1 MQKKLIALAI
11 TAILGINAVPAD
23 NANDT
28 EAEIRQLQQ
37 ALAANPDDA
46 LVLFDLALH
55 YHNQGQYAQA
65 EPLYRRSL
73 AIWEKSLGPDDLA
86 AAAILN
92 KLAMLYHDQGQYAQA
107 EPLYRRSLAIRE
119 KSLGPDHP
127 DVATSMNNL
136 AELYRAQGQYAQAE
150 PLYRH
155 SLAIQEKSLGRD
167 HPGVATSLNNLAML
181 YRAQGQFDQ
190 AEPLY
195 RRSLV
200 IWEKAL
206 GQDHPTV
213 ATSLNNLA
221 GLYEA
226 QGQYAHAEP
235 LHRRSLAIKEK
246 ALGSD
251 HPDVATSLNNLALIY
266 VAQGQYAQA
275 EPLYHRSLAIFEK
288 VLGTDHHNVALSL
301 NNLAFLYKTQ
311 GHYAQAEPLYHR
323 SLKIEEKA
331 LGSDHPDVATSLNN
345 LAMLYRAQG
354 QFAQAEPLYRR
365 SLVIWEKALGQ
376 NHPTIATSLDNLAGL
391 YIAQDQY
398 SQAEP
403 LFQRSLRIM
412 NQALDGWLW
421 GAGEKTRQSYLQQQ
435 EDLRSI
441 YLSFYSLRNT
451 PKEALYYSLS
461 RKGLLLRI
469 SSEVSALAKQSPDPV
484 VQQQKQQFNA
494 LRTQLSTLL
503 LSGKVDK
510 AQIVTLETQSEEL
523 ERQLSQ
529 QLRGFKRSQT
539 EVTPAQVLEQL
550 SSEQGLVDFLIYKD
564 FDFKTIKTTSEQVMA
579 LVADKSHGVQ
589 LVKLGD
595 FAPIAEAIKTYRNAI
610 QPSADNDK
618 TRTQA
623 AQTLYQKLWQPLT
636 AFLHNAGTVYVVP
649 DGMLHLLP
657 FKALQDSTGAYLAEK
672 QQLVTLSSARD
683 IVLPP
688 TGSATRD
695 TAIFAGPDYGDT
707 EADANT
713 TNRGVD
719 LKNVYFGAL
728 PGALAEGEQIDKLFG
743 KKKSLSSAQLFVKDQ
758 ATEQKITAI
767 TSPKILHLAT
777 HGFFLE
783 DVVIKEDPNALNRGF
798 MVGGL
803 DKPLAPAT
811 QNGPIE
817 NPLARSGLAFANAN
831 FGVQGIKL
839 ADNTDGILTA
849 LEVLNLNLEGTDLV
863 TLSACE
869 TGVGEVKVGEGVYS
883 LNRAFQ
889 EAGAKAVL
897 STLWQV
903 HDEGTQKFM
912 QAFYQ
917 RFLDGTPAQQAIQET
932 QNEFIHDKDYSSPY
946 YWAGFVMM
954 GKE

>member
-1 MQKKLIALAI
+1 MKKKIQVMAVCLAI
-11 TAILGINAVPAD
+11 GLSNAHAD
-23 NANDT
+23 YANET
-28 EAEIRQLQQ
+28 EAKIQQLQQ
-37 ALAANPDDA
+37 AIEVNPDDA
-46 LVLFDLALH
+46 VDLNDLANL
-55 YHNQGQYAQA
+55 YQKLGQY
-65 EPLYRRSL
+65 
-73 AIWEKSLGPDDLA
+73 
-86 AAAILN
+86 
-92 KLAMLYHDQGQYAQA
+92 
-107 EPLYRRSLAIRE
+107 
-119 KSLGPDHP
+119 
-127 DVATSMNNL
+127 T
-136 AELYRAQGQYAQAE
+136 
-150 PLYRH
+150 
-155 SLAIQEKSLGRD
+155 
-167 HPGVATSLNNLAML
+167 
-181 YRAQGQFDQ
+181 
-190 AEPLY
+190 
-195 RRSLV
+195 
-200 IWEKAL
+200 
-206 GQDHPTV
+206 
-213 ATSLNNLA
+213 
-221 GLYEA
+221 
-226 QGQYAHAEP
+226 
-235 LHRRSLAIKEK
+235 
-246 ALGSD
+246 
-251 HPDVATSLNNLALIY
+251 
-266 VAQGQYAQA
+266 QA
-275 EPLYHRSLAIFEK
+275 EPLYHRSLAIREK
-288 VLGTDHHNVALSL
+288 TLGPDHPDVAASL
-301 NNLAFLYKTQ
+301 NNLASLYQKQGQYAQAETLHLRSLAIDEKTMGSDHPYVAEDLNNLANLYQRQGRYTQAEPLYQRSLAIRENALGTDHPDVAQSLKNLAGLYYYQ
-311 GHYAQAEPLYHR
+311 GHYAQAEPLIRR
-323 SLKIEEKA
+323 SLAIDEKI
-331 LGSDHPDVATSLNN
+331 LGPNHPLVASDLNN
-345 LAMLYRAQG
+345 LAGIYIDQG
-354 QFAQAEPLYRR
+354 QYAQAEPLLVR
-365 SLVIWEKALGQ
+365 SLTIDKNALGSS
-376 NHPTIATSLDNLAGL
+376 HPDVASDLSSLAGL
-391 YIAQDQY
+391 YIAQGQY
-398 SQAEP
+398 AKAEPLNRLSLAIQEQILGLEHPLVASELNNLALLYYYQSKFSQAEP
-403 LFQRSLRIM
+403 LYQRSLAIREKALGANHPDVAGSLGNLALLYYAQGQYMQAEPMYRRSLAIQENALGPNNLDVANSLNNLALLYNAQGQYAQAEPFLQRSLRIM
-412 NQALDGWLW
+412 NQILDRWLW
-421 GAGEKTRQSYLQQQ
+421 GAGEKTRQSYLKKQ
-435 EDLRSI
+435 EWMRNY

-451 PKEALYYSLS
+451 PEEALYYSLS

-469 SSEVSALAKQSPDPV
+469 SSEVSALTKQSPDPA
-484 VQQQKQQFNA
+484 VQQQKQQFNV

-503 LSGKVDK
+503 FSGKADK
-510 AQIVTLETQSEEL
+510 AQIAALEAQSEEL

-529 QLRGFKRSQT
+529 QLSGFKRSQ
-539 EVTPAQVLEQL
+539 VDITPAQVREQL
-550 SSEQGLVDFLIYKD
+550 ANGQSLVDFLVYKP
-564 FDFKTIKTTSEQVMA
+564 FDLKTRKASSEQVMA

-595 FAPIAEAIKTYRNAI
+595 FAPIAEAIKTYRSAI
-610 QPSADNDK
+610 KPSGDNDK

-623 AQTLYQKLWQPLT
+623 AQTLYQQLWQPLT
-636 AFLHNAGTVYVVP
+636 AFLQNTRTVYVVP

-672 QQLVTLSSARD
+672 QHLVTLSSARD

-688 TGSATRD
+688 TGSATSSS
-695 TAIFAGPDYGDT
+695 AIFAGPDYGDT

-713 TNRGVD
+713 KSRGID
-719 LKNVYFGAL
+719 LKDVYFGAL

-743 KKKSLSSAQLFVKDQ
+743 KKKSSSSAQLFVKDQ
-758 ATEQKITAI
+758 ATEQQITAI

-783 DVVIKEDPNALNRGF
+783 DVVVKEDPNALNRGF
-798 MVGGL
+798 MVGVL

-831 FGVQGIKL
+831 FGVQGIKQ